1 MSQVKLHDV
10 ATAGGVSVQ
19 TASRVTNQRSRI
31 LGIITLLLNDY
42 FRAQIIMGLE
52 K

>member
-1 MSQVKLHDV
+1 MSQVTLHDV
-10 ATAGGVSVQ
+10 ATAGGVSAQ
-19 TASRVTNQRSRI
+19 TVSRVTNQRSRI
-31 LGIITLLLNDY
+31 LGIITLPLNDY